1 MRSPR
6 NAGGNLPG
14 GRPVHATTAAPGL
27 PACGQR
33 RACLSLLAG
42 AALLPGAVRAQ
53 ERFSLF
59 VGSPEFTV
67 DRMVKMAQLRDDDVV
82 VDLGSGDGRIVL
94 AALRANPRVR
104 GWGVDINPELVTEAT
119 ANAREQGLAER
130 AQFFH
135 RNVFDADIGQAT
147 VITMWLY
154 PELMRLLRP
163 KLLAEARPGTRLV
176 SNGFEM
182 PGWEPD
188 VIDTEGGRVLVWIVP
203 AKVQG
208 YWNWDLPVT
217 GSAQRYEALL
227 EQRFQVAEG
236 VCRVGDRRGV
246 FDDMKLRGE
255 DLSFTIEIT
264 LDKVGLTRH
273 EYSGKVRGERIEG
286 SVKVLYRDAPAYKT
300 VTFPWQAART
310 PATAYFRPTGLVK

>member
-1 MRSPR
+1 MRNLR
-6 NAGGNLPG
+6 NAGGRPTG
-14 GRPVHATTAAPGL
+14 GGPATVIAPAAGP
-27 PACGQR
+27 PTSAQR
-33 RACLSLLAG
+33 RTCLSLLAG
-42 AALLPGAVRAQ
+42 TALLPGAVRAQ

-67 DRMVKMAQLRDDDVV
+67 ERMVKLAQLRDDDVV
-82 VDLGSGDGRIVL
+82 VDLGSGDGRIIL
-94 AALRANPRVR
+94 AALRANPKVR
-104 GWGVDINPELVTEAT
+104 GWGVDINPELIAEAN
-119 ANAREQGLAER
+119 ANAREQGVADR

-147 VITMWLY
+147 VITMWLF

-163 KLLAEARPGTRLV
+163 KLLAEAKPGTRLV

-188 VIDTEGGRVLVWIVP
+188 LIDTDGGRVLVWIVP

-217 GSAQRYEALL
+217 GSALRYEALL

-236 VCRVGDRRGV
+236 VCRIGDRRGV

-255 DLSFTIEIT
+255 DLSFGMEIT

-273 EYSGKVRGERIEG
+273 EFSGKVRGDRIEG
-286 SVKVLYRDAPAYKT
+286 SVKVLYRDDPAYKT
-300 VTFPWQAART
+300 FTYPWQAART
-310 PATAYFRPTGLVK
+310 TATTYFRPTGLVK

>member
-1 MRSPR
+1 MRLERLFLSTRPGNRPEPSAGSLVSQPR
-6 NAGGNLPG
+6 
-14 GRPVHATTAAPGL
+14 RD
-27 PACGQR
+27 
-33 RACLSLLAG
+33 CLALLAG
-42 AALLPGAVRAQ
+42 SALFPTAAVAQ

-59 VGSPEFTV
+59 VGSPQFTV
-67 DRMVKMAQLRDDDVV
+67 ERMVRMAQLRDDDVV

-94 AALRANPRVR
+94 TALKANPKVR
-104 GWGVDINPELVTEAT
+104 GWGVDINPGLVAEAN
-119 ANAREQGLAER
+119 ANAREQGLADR

-147 VITMWLY
+147 VITMWLF

-188 VIDTEGGRVLVWIVP
+188 FTDAEGGRVLVWIVP

-208 YWNWDLPVT
+208 YWRWEIPVT
-217 GSAQRYEALL
+217 GGAQRYEALL
-227 EQRFQVAEG
+227 EQRFQAAEG
-236 VCRVGDRRGV
+236 ICRVGDRRGV
-246 FDDMKLRGE
+246 FADMKLRGE
-255 DLSFTIEIT
+255 DLSCSMEIT

-273 EYSGKVRGERIEG
+273 EFSGKVRGDRIEG
-286 SVKVLYRDAPAYKT
+286 SVKVLYRDDPDYKT
-300 VTFPWQAART
+300 VTYPWRASRT
-310 PATAYFRPTGLVK
+310 TTTTYFNPTGLVK

>member
-1 MRSPR
+1 MS
-6 NAGGNLPG
+6 G
-14 GRPVHATTAAPGL
+14 
-27 PACGQR
+27 R

-42 AALLPGAVRAQ
+42 AALLPGAARAQ

-59 VGSPEFTV
+59 VGSPQFTV
-67 DRMVKMAQLRDDDVV
+67 DRMIRMAQLRDDDVV

-94 AALRANPRVR
+94 TALKANPKVR
-104 GWGVDINPELVTEAT
+104 GWGVDINPELVAEAT

-147 VITMWLY
+147 VITMWLF

-188 VIDTEGGRVLVWIVP
+188 FTDTESGRVLVWIVP
-203 AKVQG
+203 ARVQG
-208 YWNWDLPVT
+208 YWNWELPVT
-217 GSAQRYEALL
+217 GSAQRYDALL

-236 VCRVGDRRGV
+236 ICRVGDRHGV
-246 FDDMKLRGE
+246 FTDMKLRGE
-255 DLSFTIEIT
+255 DLSFAMEIT
-264 LDKVGLTRH
+264 LDKVGLTRQ
-273 EYSGKVRGERIEG
+273 EFSGKVRGDRIEG
-286 SVKVLYRDAPAYKT
+286 SVKVVYRDAPDYKT
-300 VTFPWQAART
+300 VTYPWRAART
-310 PATAYFRPTGLVK
+310 PSTTYFRPTGLVK